1 MEKSAPIDNQSYE
14 DFDPVCK
21 WRKEDGCD
29 TIILHLPGFR
39 REHVR
44 IQINHLGFMVL
55 SGEVP
60 MGGARRRRFKK
71 EVELPTHCNVD
82 AVHANFSP
90 SILSVVM
97 PNKVPLNNYQHVQ
110 KTQIPETENE
120 TKEEIKTKQNIEF
133 IGRGIQEDVESTTKD
148 ATDNKFVKNDVGLTP
163 EMTKDVA
170 FKFMVMIIVILVIVS
185 YVEDMSKS
193 FMAQAQFYFQD

>member
-1 MEKSAPIDNQSYE
+1 
-14 DFDPVCK
+14 
-21 WRKEDGCD
+21 
-29 TIILHLPGFR
+29 
-39 REHVR
+39 
-44 IQINHLGFMVL
+44 MVI

-60 MGGARRRRFKK
+60 MGGTRRRRFNK
-71 EVELPTHCNVD
+71 ELELPTHCNVD

-97 PNKVPLNNYQHVQ
+97 PKKVPPNNYQDVQ

-120 TKEEIKTKQNIEF
+120 TEEEKNTNQNIEF
-133 IGRGIQEDVESTTKD
+133 IGRGVQEDVDTTTKD
-148 ATDNKFVKNDVGLTP
+148 ALKEYTYASENKFVKNDVGLTP
-163 EMTKDVA
+163 EMTRDVA
-170 FKFMVMIIVILVIVS
+170 LKFMVMIIVILVIVS